1 MIASF
6 TEGLFEKDQ
15 FKSRMARTKGR
26 IAERD
31 TEIRPNSG
39 DINRQEQ
46 APLAAE
52 RIRELAATIGPNLA
66 DADWHRMRNVIQTLL
81 PRVEMGYENVKIVF
95 RLLLDAA
102 RSRPE
107 SIAATLPR

>member
-15 FKSRMARTKGR
+15 FKSRTKGR
-26 IAERD
+26 IAERN

-52 RIRELAATIGPNLA
+52 RIREIAATIEPNLA
-66 DADWHRMRNVIQTLL
+66 DAD
-81 PRVEMGYENVKIVF
+81 
-95 RLLLDAA
+95 
-102 RSRPE
+102 
-107 SIAATLPR
+107 